1 MTSGSL
7 SLMEISH
14 NTSQRRKWKRK
25 ELNIKN
31 ILMSGGL
38 SLIYTTSDSLYRRT
52 KTMLSYKLVL
62 NKFHYQV
69 LVSLTEYYN
78 LFSTR

>member
-7 SLMEISH
+7 SLMERSH

-38 SLIYTTSDSLYRRT
+38 SLIYTTSDSLYTRT
-52 KTMLSYKLVL
+52 KTMLCYKVVL

-69 LVSLTEYYN
+69 LVSLT
-78 LFSTR
+78 

>member
-7 SLMEISH
+7 SLMERSH

-62 NKFHYQV
+62 NKFHYLV
-69 LVSLTEYYN
+69 LESPTEYYD
-78 LFSTR
+78 LFSTW